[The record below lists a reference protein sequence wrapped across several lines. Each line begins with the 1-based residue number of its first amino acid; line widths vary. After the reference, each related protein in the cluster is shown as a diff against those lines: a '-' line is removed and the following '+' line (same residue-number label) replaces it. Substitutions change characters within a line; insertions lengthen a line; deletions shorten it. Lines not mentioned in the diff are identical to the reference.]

1 MFELA
6 LQIHP
11 DALAAAQPGQ
21 PGDEYELETV
31 EAQLM
36 AACELIADAGV
47 ADFRLLCCGEHPWP
61 VDVRTDLSV
70 FLEQLPGLLQALMEG
85 SPSFRLRMYE
95 QGIETVLAFTRAG
108 GLLQV
113 RCEPLL
119 AGGENRFGTHGESL
133 GVQMLVHSMAGVLSA
148 FIQCCERVCPQLL
161 MRTELTDW
169 RRLVE
174 EQMAQL
180 RDVAQ

>member
-21 PGDEYELETV
+21 PGDEYELETA
-31 EAQLM
+31 ESQLM
-36 AACELIADAGV
+36 AACELLADAGV
-47 ADFRLLCCGEHPWP
+47 ADFRLLCCGEQPWP

-70 FLEQLPGLLQALMEG
+70 FLEQLPGLLQALREEG
-85 SPSFRLRMYE
+85 SCFRLRMYE

-108 GLLQV
+108 GLLRI

-119 AGGENRFGTHGESL
+119 PGSENRWSAHDESL
-133 GVQMLVHSMAGVLSA
+133 EVRVLVHSVAGVLAA
-148 FIQCCERVCPQLL
+148 FVQCCAHVCPPLL
-161 MRTELTDW
+161 MHAELTGW

-174 EQMAQL
+174 DQLARL
-180 RDVAQ
+180 RDVKP